1 MIWFIRQR
9 NSRDVT
15 IDIKLRTVLCFEYYL
30 YHVYHM
36 YHITHATIKI
46 QIRWYIYIS
55 RGLVGMKSS
64 WRFIGNF
71 LTDKTYVLCDI
82 SSNEAQFSF
91 SIDDVCNDTES
102 HDNEAVQDKSEN
114 LNIVL
119 WLKTLNKW
127 NAFKMSLYVML
138 ILTNVEY
145 I

>member
-1 MIWFIRQR
+1 
-9 NSRDVT
+9 
-15 IDIKLRTVLCFEYYL
+15 
-30 YHVYHM
+30 
-36 YHITHATIKI
+36 
-46 QIRWYIYIS
+46 
-55 RGLVGMKSS
+55 MKSS

-71 LTDKTYVLCDI
+71 LTDKTYVICDI
-82 SSNEAQFSF
+82 SSNEAQFPF
-91 SIDDVCNDTES
+91 STDDVCNDTES

>member
-1 MIWFIRQR
+1 
-9 NSRDVT
+9 
-15 IDIKLRTVLCFEYYL
+15 
-30 YHVYHM
+30 
-36 YHITHATIKI
+36 
-46 QIRWYIYIS
+46 
-55 RGLVGMKSS
+55 MKSS